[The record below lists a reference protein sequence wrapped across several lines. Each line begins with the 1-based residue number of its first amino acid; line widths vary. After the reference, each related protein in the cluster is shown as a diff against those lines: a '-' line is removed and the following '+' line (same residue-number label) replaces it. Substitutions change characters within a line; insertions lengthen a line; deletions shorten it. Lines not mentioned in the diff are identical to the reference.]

1 MIPVGKKSF
10 NIPLPIF
17 LAIIGGGLSVVL
29 FVGLMSGLVGRPNS
43 KLNFY

>member
-1 MIPVGKKSF
+1 MFSVGKKSL

-17 LAIIGGGLSVVL
+17 LAIVSGGLSVVL

-43 KLNFY
+43 KLNW